1 MKDSEF
7 FSCPYCD
14 HVAAGPGNCPDCE
27 TSMQKIIGEERFGDD
42 ETENDG
48 PSRLEPLSF
57 DDDPDAINWNDGR
70 EGLTI

>member
-14 HVAAGPGNCPDCE
+14 HVAVGPGNCPDCE
-27 TSMQKIIGEERFGDD
+27 SSMQKITGEERFGDD
-42 ETENDG
+42 ETDSDG
-48 PSRLEPLSF
+48 PSGIEPLSF
-57 DDDPDAINWNDGR
+57 DDDPDVINWNDGR